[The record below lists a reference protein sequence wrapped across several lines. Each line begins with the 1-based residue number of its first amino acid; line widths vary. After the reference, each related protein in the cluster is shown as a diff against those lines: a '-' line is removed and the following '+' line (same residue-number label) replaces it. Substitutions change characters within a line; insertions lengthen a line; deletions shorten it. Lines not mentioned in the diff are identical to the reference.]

1 MTSNTVAWRFA
12 PNRPV
17 KVVVIALF
25 LKKWQRG
32 GRGRK
37 VFYSTETSA
46 EAKQILQWFSW
57 RWPIEHDIRDMKVTL
72 GIENIRAKSD
82 EMVQK
87 ELLCSMVAYNLVV
100 QLRREAAKIAKAKI
114 IIIKDGATPAQ
125 LYRRLDDDA
134 VLFASATDLLV
145 LGVARA
151 L

>member
-1 MTSNTVAWRFA
+1 VRGERLDTPEEMLDAKGLR
-12 PNRPV
+12 R
-17 KVVVIALF
+17 IG
-25 LKKWQRG
+25 LKL
-32 GRGRK
+32 
-37 VFYSTETSA
+37 A
-46 EAKQILQWFSW
+46 EQILQWFSW
-57 RWPIEHDIRDMKVTL
+57 WWPIEHDIRDMKVTL

-125 LYRRLDDDA
+125 LYRRLDGDA
-134 VLFASATDLLV
+134 VLPASATDLLV